1 MSGLTQL
8 QAMGTAERRKEART
22 VIASSY
28 LGSTI
33 EYYDFLL
40 YATAAAVVF
49 PKVFFSGM
57 DDWVGVVAAY
67 GTFAAGYMAR
77 PLGGIIFGH
86 FGDKMGRKGMLIVS
100 MLVMG
105 VASTLIGLV
114 PGASV
119 AGPWGAVMLVILRV
133 FQGIAVGGEWGG
145 AALMALEHSESGR
158 RGFAASFVNAGAPTG
173 AVLGTFIMGAFSS
186 LPNAQFLA
194 WGWRVPF
201 LLSFVLLGV
210 GMFVRLKVSES
221 PIFKAALEQ
230 EKREQ
235 EKREQ
240 EELAQG
246 AHAQAAQ
253 AGQAVQAGS
262 APVRREIPL
271 LQVLRRPKTL
281 IFTMLA
287 GAAGFALQVVLATFA
302 VTFAVS
308 KGADRQ
314 GVLYAYAAASLISI
328 VFVVMG
334 GRLSDKLGRRPV
346 MIGGLVLFIA
356 YLVPMFQLLSSN
368 NITLIFVAFAVGL
381 MIHSTLFGPLAAFVS
396 EQFGTTSRYTGASL
410 GYQLATL
417 LGAGFTPG
425 IVAQI
430 FKDSGQNTGSVVAY
444 LAIMSVV
451 SIVFILLTREPKNND
466 LQTVRL

>member
-1 MSGLTQL
+1 
-8 QAMGTAERRKEART
+8 
-22 VIASSY
+22 
-28 LGSTI
+28 
-33 EYYDFLL
+33 
-40 YATAAAVVF
+40 
-49 PKVFFSGM
+49 
-57 DDWVGVVAAY
+57 
-67 GTFAAGYMAR
+67 
-77 PLGGIIFGH
+77 
-86 FGDKMGRKGMLIVS
+86 
-100 MLVMG
+100 
-105 VASTLIGLV
+105 
-114 PGASV
+114 
-119 AGPWGAVMLVILRV
+119 MLVILRV
-133 FQGIAVGGEWGG
+133 CQGIAVGGEWGG
-145 AALMALEHSESGR
+145 AALMALEHSESGK

-173 AVLGTFIMGAFSS
+173 AVLGTLVMGAFAA
-186 LPNAQFLA
+186 LPNEQFLA

-201 LLSFVLLGV
+201 LLSFVLLGI

-230 EKREQ
+230 EKAEREQ
-235 EKREQ
+235 AERDNTQ
-240 EELAQG
+240 PT
-246 AHAQAAQ
+246 
-253 AGQAVQAGS
+253 VPGS
-262 APVRREIPL
+262 ASARREIPL

-287 GAAGFALQVVLATFA
+287 GAAGFALQVVLATFS
-302 VTFAVS
+302 VTYAVS

-314 GVLYAYAAASLISI
+314 GVLYAFAAASFVSI
-328 VFVVMG
+328 AFVIMG

-346 MIGGLVLFIA
+346 MVGGLVLFIL
-356 YLVPMFQLLSSN
+356 YLTPMFQLLSSN
-368 NITLIFVAFAVGL
+368 NIGLIFVAFAVGL

-430 FKDSGQNTGSVVAY
+430 FKDSGQDTAAVVWY

-466 LQTVRL
+466 LQAVRS

>member
-8 QAMGTAERRKEART
+8 QALGTAERRKEART

-67 GTFAAGYMAR
+67 GTFAAGYVAR

-86 FGDKMGRKGMLIVS
+86 FGDKVGRKGMLIVS

-114 PGASV
+114 PDASV
-119 AGPWGAVMLVILRV
+119 AGPWGAVMLVFLRV
-133 FQGIAVGGEWGG
+133 LQGIAVGGEWGG
-145 AALMALEHSESGR
+145 AALMALEHSESGK

-173 AVLGTFIMGAFSS
+173 AVLGTLVMGAFSA

-230 EKREQ
+230 EKAEQ
-235 EKREQ
+235 EN
-240 EELAQG
+240 
-246 AHAQAAQ
+246 QAA
-253 AGQAVQAGS
+253 GK
-262 APVRREIPL
+262 PVLPL
-271 LQVLRRPKTL
+271 LQVLRQPKTL

-287 GAAGFALQVVLATFA
+287 GAAGFALQVVLATFS
-302 VTFAVS
+302 VTYAVS

-314 GVLYAYAAASLISI
+314 GVLYAFAAASFVSI
-328 VFVVMG
+328 AFVIMG

-346 MIGGLVLFIA
+346 MIGGLVLFII

-368 NITLIFVAFAVGL
+368 NIALIFIAFAVGL

-430 FKDSGQNTGSVVAY
+430 FKDSGQNTASVVWY

-451 SIVFILLTREPKNND
+451 SILFILLTREPKNND
-466 LQTVRL
+466 LQAVRS

>member
-1 MSGLTQL
+1 MSQISQL
-8 QAMGTAERRKEART
+8 QAMDVTARRKEART

-67 GTFAAGYMAR
+67 GTFAAGYVAR

-86 FGDKMGRKGMLIVS
+86 FGDKLGRKGMLIVS

-114 PGASV
+114 PDASV
-119 AGPWGAVMLVILRV
+119 AGPWGAVMLVTLRV
-133 FQGIAVGGEWGG
+133 AQGIAVGGEWGG

-173 AVLGTFIMGAFSS
+173 AVLGTFIMGAFSA
-186 LPNAQFLA
+186 LPNDQFLA

-221 PIFKAALEQ
+221 PIFKAALEE
-230 EKREQ
+230 EKMEQ
-235 EKREQ
+235 AR
-240 EELAQG
+240 
-246 AHAQAAQ
+246 AAQ
-253 AGQAVQAGS
+253 LSEAKKPAM
-262 APVRREIPL
+262 PL
-271 LQVLRRPKTL
+271 LQVLRKPRTL

-328 VFVVMG
+328 AFVVLG

-346 MIGGLVLFIA
+346 MIGGLVLFVL

-368 NITLIFVAFAVGL
+368 NIALIFAAFTVGL

-430 FKDSGQNTGSVVAY
+430 FKDSGQNTASVVWY

-451 SIVFILLTREPKNND
+451 SIVFILLTRESKNND
-466 LQTVRL
+466 LQTVKL

>member
-1 MSGLTQL
+1 MSQTSQL
-8 QAMGTAERRKEART
+8 QTMDVTARRREART

-49 PKVFFSGM
+49 PKVFFSGL

-67 GTFAAGYMAR
+67 GTFAAGYVAR

-86 FGDKMGRKGMLIVS
+86 FGDRVGRKGMLIVS
-100 MLVMG
+100 MAVMG
-105 VASTLIGLV
+105 VASTLIGV
-114 PGASV
+114 IPDASV
-119 AGPWGAVMLVILRV
+119 AGPWGAVLLVLLRV

-158 RGFAASFVNAGAPTG
+158 RGFAASFVNAGAPSG
-173 AVLGTFIMGAFSS
+173 AVLGTLIMGAFAA
-186 LPNAQFLA
+186 LPNEQFLS

-201 LLSFVLLGV
+201 LLSFVLLIV

-221 PIFKAALEQ
+221 PIFKAAIEQ
-230 EKREQ
+230 EA
-235 EKREQ
+235 
-240 EELAQG
+240 LAKSQDS
-246 AHAQAAQ
+246 AAT
-253 AGQAVQAGS
+253 GTT
-262 APVRREIPL
+262 APRFPL
-271 LQVLRRPKTL
+271 VQVLRRPRTL

-287 GAAGFALQVVLATFA
+287 GAAGFALQVVMATFS

-308 KGADRQ
+308 KGAERQ
-314 GVLYAYAAASLISI
+314 GVLYAFAAASLIS
-328 VFVVMG
+328 VAFVVLG
-334 GRLSDKLGRRPV
+334 GRLSDRLGRRPV
-346 MIGGLVLFIA
+346 MIGGLVLFIL
-356 YLVPMFQLLSSN
+356 YLLPMFQLLSSN
-368 NITLIFVAFAVGL
+368 NIFLIFVAFTVGL
-381 MIHSTLFGPLAAFVS
+381 MIHSTLFGPMAAFVS
-396 EQFGTTSRYTGASL
+396 EQFATTSRYTGASL

-430 FKDSGQNTGSVVAY
+430 FKDSGQNTGSVALY
-444 LAIMSVV
+444 LAGMSVV

-466 LQTVRL
+466 LESSRL

>member
-1 MSGLTQL
+1 MSQISQL
-8 QAMGTAERRKEART
+8 QAMDAGTRRREART

-49 PKVFFSGM
+49 PKVFFSGT
-57 DDWVGVVAAY
+57 DEWVGVVAAY
-67 GTFAAGYMAR
+67 GTFAAGYVAR

-86 FGDKMGRKGMLIVS
+86 FGDRLGRKNMLIVS

-105 VASTLIGLV
+105 IASTLIGLV
-114 PGASV
+114 PGAAV
-119 AGPWGAVMLVILRV
+119 AGAWGAVMLVVLRV
-133 FQGIAVGGEWGG
+133 CQGIAVGGEWGG
-145 AALMALEHSESGR
+145 AALMALEHSESGK

-173 AVLGTFIMGAFSS
+173 AVLGTLVMGAFAA
-186 LPNAQFLA
+186 LPNEQFLA

-201 LLSFVLLGV
+201 LLSFVLLVV

-230 EKREQ
+230 EKAEQ
-235 EKREQ
+235 EKAEQ
-240 EELAQG
+240 DNVRR
-246 AHAQAAQ
+246 QAAP
-253 AGQAVQAGS
+253 GG

-287 GAAGFALQVVLATFA
+287 GAAGFALQVVLATFS
-302 VTFAVS
+302 VTYAVS

-314 GVLYAYAAASLISI
+314 GVLYAFAAASFVSI
-328 VFVVMG
+328 AFVIMG

-346 MIGGLVLFIA
+346 MIGGLVLFIL
-356 YLVPMFQLLSSN
+356 YLTPMFQLLSSN
-368 NITLIFVAFAVGL
+368 NIVLIFVAFAVGL

-425 IVAQI
+425 IVGQI
-430 FKDSGQNTGSVVAY
+430 FKDSGQNTAAVVWY
-444 LAIMSVV
+444 LAVMSVV
-451 SIVFILLTREPKNND
+451 SIVFIVLTREPKNND
-466 LQTVRL
+466 LQTVGS

>member
-1 MSGLTQL
+1 
-8 QAMGTAERRKEART
+8 
-22 VIASSY
+22 
-28 LGSTI
+28 
-33 EYYDFLL
+33 
-40 YATAAAVVF
+40 
-49 PKVFFSGM
+49 
-57 DDWVGVVAAY
+57 VAAY
-67 GTFAAGYMAR
+67 GTFAAGYVAR

-86 FGDKMGRKGMLIVS
+86 FGDKLGRKGMLIVS

-105 VASTLIGLV
+105 IASTLIGLV
-114 PGASV
+114 PDASV
-119 AGPWGAVMLVILRV
+119 AGPWGAVLLVILRV

-145 AALMALEHSESGR
+145 AALMALEHSESGK

-173 AVLGTFIMGAFSS
+173 AVLGTLVMGAFSA

-221 PIFKAALEQ
+221 PIFKAALEK
-230 EKREQ
+230 EKA
-235 EKREQ
+235 
-240 EELAQG
+240 EEAAAQG
-246 AHAQAAQ
+246 A
-253 AGQAVQAGS
+253 AG
-262 APVRREIPL
+262 RRELPL

-287 GAAGFALQVVLATFA
+287 GAAGFALQVVLATFS
-302 VTFAVS
+302 VTYAVS

-314 GVLYAYAAASLISI
+314 GVLYAFAAASFVSI
-328 VFVVMG
+328 IFVVMG

-368 NITLIFVAFAVGL
+368 NIGLIFVAFAVGL

-430 FKDSGQNTGSVVAY
+430 FKDSGQDTSSVVWY

-466 LQTVRL
+466 LEAVRS

>member
-8 QAMGTAERRKEART
+8 QALGTAERRKEART

-49 PKVFFSGM
+49 AKVFFSGM

-67 GTFAAGYMAR
+67 GTFAAGYVAR

-86 FGDKMGRKGMLIVS
+86 FGDRMGRKGMLIIS

-105 VASTLIGLV
+105 IASTLIGLV
-114 PGASV
+114 PDASV
-119 AGPWGAVMLVILRV
+119 AGPWGAVLLVILRV

-145 AALMALEHSESGR
+145 AALMALEHSESGK

-173 AVLGTFIMGAFSS
+173 AVLGTLIMGAFSA

-201 LLSFVLLGV
+201 LLSFVLLAV

-221 PIFKAALEQ
+221 PIFKAAIEQ
-230 EKREQ
+230 EKAEQ
-235 EKREQ
+235 EKA
-240 EELAQG
+240 AQG
-246 AHAQAAQ
+246 NPAEVTTKPAA
-253 AGQAVQAGS
+253 
-262 APVRREIPL
+262 PL

-287 GAAGFALQVVLATFA
+287 GAAGFALQVVLATFS
-302 VTFAVS
+302 VTYAVS
-308 KGADRQ
+308 KGADRP
-314 GVLYAYAAASLISI
+314 GVLYAFAAASLVSI
-328 VFVVMG
+328 VFVIMG
-334 GRLSDKLGRRPV
+334 GRLSDKVGRRPV
-346 MIGGLVLFIA
+346 MIGGLVLFII

-368 NITLIFVAFAVGL
+368 NIVLIFVAFAIGL

-430 FKDSGQNTGSVVAY
+430 FKDSGQDTASVVTY

-466 LQTVRL
+466 LQTVRS

>member
-67 GTFAAGYMAR
+67 GTFAAGYVAR
-77 PLGGIIFGH
+77 PVGGIIFGH
-86 FGDKMGRKGMLIVS
+86 FGDRMGRKGMLIIS

-105 VASTLIGLV
+105 LASTLIGLV

-119 AGPWGAVMLVILRV
+119 AGPWGAVLLVILRV

-145 AALMALEHSESGR
+145 AALMALEHSESGK

-173 AVLGTFIMGAFSS
+173 AVLGTLIMGAFSA
-186 LPNAQFLA
+186 LPNDQFLA

-221 PIFKAALEQ
+221 PIFKAAI
-230 EKREQ
+230 
-235 EKREQ
+235 EQ
-240 EELAQG
+240 EEAEREN
-246 AHAQAAQ
+246 AAQ
-253 AGQAVQAGS
+253 EIGAGIMAKPA
-262 APVRREIPL
+262 APLV
-271 LQVLRRPKTL
+271 QVLRRPKTL

-287 GAAGFALQVVLATFA
+287 GAAGFALQVVLATFS
-302 VTFAVS
+302 VTYAVS

-314 GVLYAYAAASLISI
+314 GVLYAFAAASLISI
-328 VFVVMG
+328 VFVIMG
-334 GRLSDKLGRRPV
+334 GRLSDKVGRRPV
-346 MIGGLVLFIA
+346 MIGGLVLFII

-368 NITLIFVAFAVGL
+368 NIMLIFVAFAIGL

-430 FKDSGQNTGSVVAY
+430 FKDSGQDTASVVWY
-444 LAIMSVV
+444 LASMSVV

-466 LQTVRL
+466 LRTVQA

>member
-1 MSGLTQL
+1 MSQISQL
-8 QAMGTAERRKEART
+8 QAMDAGTRRREART

-49 PKVFFSGM
+49 PKVFFTGM
-57 DDWVGVVAAY
+57 DEWVGVVAAY
-67 GTFAAGYMAR
+67 GTFAAGYVAR

-86 FGDKMGRKGMLIVS
+86 FGDRLGRKNMLIVS

-105 VASTLIGLV
+105 IASTLIGLV
-114 PGASV
+114 PGAAV
-119 AGPWGAVMLVILRV
+119 AGAWGAVMLVILRV
-133 FQGIAVGGEWGG
+133 CQGIAVGGEWGG
-145 AALMALEHSESGR
+145 AALMALEHSESGK

-173 AVLGTFIMGAFSS
+173 AVLGTLVMGAFAA
-186 LPNAQFLA
+186 LPNEQFLA

-230 EKREQ
+230 EKAEQ
-235 EKREQ
+235 QKAEQ
-240 EELAQG
+240 QRTAQG
-246 AHAQAAQ
+246 
-253 AGQAVQAGS
+253 G

-287 GAAGFALQVVLATFA
+287 GAAGFALQVVLATFS
-302 VTFAVS
+302 VTYAVS

-314 GVLYAYAAASLISI
+314 GVLYAFAAASFVSI
-328 VFVVMG
+328 AFVIMG

-346 MIGGLVLFIA
+346 MIGGLVLFIL
-356 YLVPMFQLLSSN
+356 YLTPMFQLLSSN
-368 NITLIFVAFAVGL
+368 NIGLIFVAFAIGL

-430 FKDSGQNTGSVVAY
+430 FKDSGQNTAAVVWY
-444 LAIMSVV
+444 LAVMSVV

-466 LQTVRL
+466 LQTVGS

>member
-67 GTFAAGYMAR
+67 GTFAAGYVAR

-86 FGDKMGRKGMLIVS
+86 FGDRMGRKGMLIIS

-119 AGPWGAVMLVILRV
+119 AGPWGAVLLVILRV

-145 AALMALEHSESGR
+145 AALMALEHSESDK

-173 AVLGTFIMGAFSS
+173 AVLGTLIMGAFSA
-186 LPNAQFLA
+186 LPDDQFLA

-221 PIFKAALEQ
+221 PIFQAAI
-230 EKREQ
+230 
-235 EKREQ
+235 EQ
-240 EELAQG
+240 EEAERENAAQG
-246 AHAQAAQ
+246 TGTGNTAKPAA
-253 AGQAVQAGS
+253 
-262 APVRREIPL
+262 PL
-271 LQVLRRPKTL
+271 VQVLRRPKTL

-287 GAAGFALQVVLATFA
+287 GAAGFALQVVLATFS
-302 VTFAVS
+302 VTYAVS
-308 KGADRQ
+308 QGADRQ
-314 GVLYAYAAASLISI
+314 GVLYAFAAASLVSI
-328 VFVVMG
+328 VFVIMG
-334 GRLSDKLGRRPV
+334 GRLSDKVGRRPV
-346 MIGGLVLFIA
+346 MIGGLVLFVI

-368 NITLIFVAFAVGL
+368 NIVLIFVAFAIGL

-430 FKDSGQNTGSVVAY
+430 FKDSGQDTGSVVWY

-466 LQTVRL
+466 LQTVQA

>member
-1 MSGLTQL
+1 MSQISQL
-8 QAMGTAERRKEART
+8 QSMDVATKRKEART

-67 GTFAAGYMAR
+67 GTFAAGYVAR
-77 PLGGIIFGH
+77 PLGGVIFGH
-86 FGDKMGRKGMLIVS
+86 FGDKLGRKGMLIVS

-105 VASTLIGLV
+105 LASALIGLV
-114 PGASV
+114 PDASV
-119 AGPWGAVMLVILRV
+119 AGPWGAVILVVLRV

-145 AALMALEHSESGR
+145 AALMALEHSESGK
-158 RGFAASFVNAGAPTG
+158 RGFAASFVNAGAPSG
-173 AVLGTFIMGAFSS
+173 AVLGTLMMGVFSA
-186 LPNAQFLA
+186 LPNSQFLA

-201 LLSFVLLGV
+201 LLSFVLLAV

-221 PIFKAALEQ
+221 PIFKAAIEQ
-230 EKREQ
+230 ERVA
-235 EKREQ
+235 RN
-240 EELAQG
+240 ADG
-246 AHAQAAQ
+246 R
-253 AGQAVQAGS
+253 S
-262 APVRREIPL
+262 ATKPVIPL

-314 GVLYAYAAASLISI
+314 GVLYAFAAASFISI
-328 VFVVMG
+328 AFVILG

-356 YLVPMFQLLSSN
+356 YLIPMFQLLSSN
-368 NITLIFVAFAVGL
+368 NILLVFVAFTVGL

-430 FKDSGQNTGSVVAY
+430 FKDSGQNTGSVVFY
-444 LAIMSVV
+444 LAAMSVV
-451 SIVFILLTREPKNND
+451 SIIFILLTREPKNND
-466 LQTVRL
+466 LQAVRP

>member
-1 MSGLTQL
+1 MSQKSQL
-8 QAMGTAERRKEART
+8 QAMDTAARRKEVRT

-67 GTFAAGYMAR
+67 GTFAAGYVAR

-86 FGDKMGRKGMLIVS
+86 FGDKMGRKNMLIIS

-119 AGPWGAVMLVILRV
+119 IGPWGAVLLVILRV

-145 AALMALEHSESGR
+145 AALMALEHSDSGK

-173 AVLGTFIMGAFSS
+173 AVLGTFIMGSFSA
-186 LPNAQFLA
+186 LPNDQFLA

-221 PIFKAALEQ
+221 PIFKAAIEQ
-230 EKREQ
+230 EKAERARAERET
-235 EKREQ
+235 
-240 EELAQG
+240 
-246 AHAQAAQ
+246 AAPGNV
-253 AGQAVQAGS
+253 ADATTK
-262 APVRREIPL
+262 PVMPL

-287 GAAGFALQVVLATFA
+287 GAAGFALQVVLATFS
-302 VTFAVS
+302 VTYAVS

-314 GVLYAYAAASLISI
+314 GVLYAFAAASLISI
-328 VFVVMG
+328 VFVLMG
-334 GRLSDKLGRRPV
+334 GRLSDRLGRRPV
-346 MIGGLVLFIA
+346 MIGGLVLFII
-356 YLVPMFQLLSSN
+356 YLIPMFALLSSN
-368 NITLIFVAFAVGL
+368 NIMLIFVAFAIGL

-430 FKDSGQNTGSVVAY
+430 FKDSGQDTTSVVLY

-466 LQTVRL
+466 LQTVQA

>member
-1 MSGLTQL
+1 MDAATK
-8 QAMGTAERRKEART
+8 RKEART

-67 GTFAAGYMAR
+67 GTFAAGYVAR
-77 PLGGIIFGH
+77 PLGGVIFGH
-86 FGDKMGRKGMLIVS
+86 FGDKLGRKGMLIVS

-105 VASTLIGLV
+105 LASALIGLV

-119 AGPWGAVMLVILRV
+119 AGPWGAVMLVVLRV

-145 AALMALEHSESGR
+145 AALMALEHSESGK
-158 RGFAASFVNAGAPTG
+158 RGFAASFVNAGAPSG
-173 AVLGTFIMGAFSS
+173 AVLGTLIMGAFSA
-186 LPNAQFLA
+186 LPNSQFLA

-201 LLSFVLLGV
+201 LLSFVLLAV

-221 PIFKAALEQ
+221 PIFQAAIEQ
-230 EKREQ
+230 ERAAEQ
-235 EKREQ
+235 ERV
-240 EELAQG
+240 ART
-246 AHAQAAQ
+246 ADNRAATK
-253 AGQAVQAGS
+253 
-262 APVRREIPL
+262 PVIPL

-281 IFTMLA
+281 IFTILA

-314 GVLYAYAAASLISI
+314 GVLYAFAAASFISI
-328 VFVVMG
+328 AFVILG
-334 GRLSDKLGRRPV
+334 GRLSDKFGRRPV

-368 NITLIFVAFAVGL
+368 NILLVFVAFTVGL

-430 FKDSGQNTGSVVAY
+430 FKDSGQNTASVVFY
-444 LAIMSVV
+444 LAAMSVV
-451 SIVFILLTREPKNND
+451 SIIFILLTREPKNND
-466 LQTVRL
+466 LQTVRP

>member
-1 MSGLTQL
+1 MSQITQL
-8 QAMGTAERRKEART
+8 QSMDAGTRRREART

-67 GTFAAGYMAR
+67 GTFAAGYVAR
-77 PLGGIIFGH
+77 PLGGVIFGH
-86 FGDKMGRKGMLIVS
+86 FGDKLGRKGMLIVS

-105 VASTLIGLV
+105 IASTLIGLV
-114 PGASV
+114 PDASV

-145 AALMALEHSESGR
+145 AALMALEHSESGK

-173 AVLGTFIMGAFSS
+173 AVLGTLVMGAFSA

-230 EKREQ
+230 EAAEQ
-235 EKREQ
+235 ATLGTAE
-240 EELAQG
+240 
-246 AHAQAAQ
+246 
-253 AGQAVQAGS
+253 
-262 APVRREIPL
+262 RREIPL

-287 GAAGFALQVVLATFA
+287 GAAGFALQVVLATFS
-302 VTFAVS
+302 VTYAVS

-314 GVLYAYAAASLISI
+314 GVLYAFAAASFVSI
-328 VFVVMG
+328 IFVVMG

-346 MIGGLVLFIA
+346 MIGGLVLFIV

-368 NITLIFVAFAVGL
+368 NIGLIFVAFAVGL

-430 FKDSGQNTGSVVAY
+430 FKDSGQDTSSVVWY
-444 LAIMSVV
+444 LAVMSVV

-466 LQTVRL
+466 LEAVRS

>member
-1 MSGLTQL
+1 MSQISQL
-8 QAMGTAERRKEART
+8 QSMDVATRRKEART

-67 GTFAAGYMAR
+67 GTFAAGYVAR
-77 PLGGIIFGH
+77 PLGGVIFGH
-86 FGDKMGRKGMLIVS
+86 FGDKLGRKGMLIVS

-105 VASTLIGLV
+105 LASALIGLV
-114 PGASV
+114 PDASV
-119 AGPWGAVMLVILRV
+119 AGPWGAVMLVVLRV

-145 AALMALEHSESGR
+145 AALMALEHSESGK
-158 RGFAASFVNAGAPTG
+158 RGFAASFVNAGAPSG
-173 AVLGTFIMGAFSS
+173 AVLGTLIMGVFSS
-186 LPNAQFLA
+186 LPNSQFLT

-201 LLSFVLLGV
+201 LLSFVLLAV

-221 PIFKAALEQ
+221 PIFQAAIEQ
-230 EKREQ
+230 ERAVRET
-235 EKREQ
+235 
-240 EELAQG
+240 G
-246 AHAQAAQ
+246 AGAA
-253 AGQAVQAGS
+253 AK
-262 APVRREIPL
+262 PVIPL

-314 GVLYAYAAASLISI
+314 GVLYAFAAASLISI
-328 VFVVMG
+328 VFVVLG

-368 NITLIFVAFAVGL
+368 NILLIFVAFTVGL

-430 FKDSGQNTGSVVAY
+430 FKDSGQNTGSVVFY
-444 LAIMSVV
+444 LAAMSVV
-451 SIVFILLTREPKNND
+451 SIIFILLTREPKNND
-466 LQTVRL
+466 LQTVRP

>member
-1 MSGLTQL
+1 MSQISQL
-8 QAMGTAERRKEART
+8 QAMDAGTRRREART

-57 DDWVGVVAAY
+57 DEWVGVVAAY
-67 GTFAAGYMAR
+67 GTFAAGYVAR

-86 FGDKMGRKGMLIVS
+86 FGDRLGRKNMLIVS

-105 VASTLIGLV
+105 IASTLIGLV
-114 PGASV
+114 PGAAA
-119 AGPWGAVMLVILRV
+119 AGAWGAVLLVILRV
-133 FQGIAVGGEWGG
+133 CQGIAVGGEWGG
-145 AALMALEHSESGR
+145 AALMALEHSESGK

-173 AVLGTFIMGAFSS
+173 AVLGTLVMGAFAA
-186 LPNAQFLA
+186 LPNEQFLA

-210 GMFVRLKVSES
+210 GMFVRLKVAES

-230 EKREQ
+230 EKAEQ
-235 EKREQ
+235 EKAERHQ
-240 EELAQG
+240 ADQRK
-246 AHAQAAQ
+246 ANHASVAA
-253 AGQAVQAGS
+253 
-262 APVRREIPL
+262 RREIPL

-287 GAAGFALQVVLATFA
+287 GAAGFALQVVLATFS
-302 VTFAVS
+302 VTYAVS

-314 GVLYAYAAASLISI
+314 GVLYAFAAASFVSI
-328 VFVVMG
+328 AFVVMG

-346 MIGGLVLFIA
+346 MIGGLVLFII
-356 YLVPMFQLLSSN
+356 YLTPMFQLLSSN
-368 NITLIFVAFAVGL
+368 NIGLIFVAFAVGL

-430 FKDSGQNTGSVVAY
+430 FKDSGQDTSAVVLY

-466 LQTVRL
+466 LQTVGS

>member
-1 MSGLTQL
+1 MSQTSQL
-8 QAMGTAERRKEART
+8 QTMDVTARRREART

-49 PKVFFSGM
+49 PKVFFSGL

-67 GTFAAGYMAR
+67 GTFAAGYVAR

-86 FGDKMGRKGMLIVS
+86 FGDRVGRKGMLIVS
-100 MLVMG
+100 MAVMG
-105 VASTLIGLV
+105 VASTLIGV
-114 PGASV
+114 IPDASV
-119 AGPWGAVMLVILRV
+119 AGPWGAVLLVILRV

-158 RGFAASFVNAGAPTG
+158 RGFAASFVNAGAPSG
-173 AVLGTFIMGAFSS
+173 AVLGTLIMGAFAA
-186 LPNAQFLA
+186 LPNEQFLS

-201 LLSFVLLGV
+201 LLSFVLLIV

-221 PIFKAALEQ
+221 PIFRAAIEQ
-230 EKREQ
+230 ET
-235 EKREQ
+235 
-240 EELAQG
+240 LAKSQDSVTG
-246 AHAQAAQ
+246 TAA
-253 AGQAVQAGS
+253 S
-262 APVRREIPL
+262 RFPL
-271 LQVLRRPKTL
+271 LQVLRRPRTL
-281 IFTMLA
+281 VFTMLA
-287 GAAGFALQVVLATFA
+287 GAAGFALQVVMATFS

-308 KGADRQ
+308 KGAERQ
-314 GVLYAYAAASLISI
+314 GVLYAFAAASLISI
-328 VFVVMG
+328 AFVVLG
-334 GRLSDKLGRRPV
+334 GRLSDRLGRRPV
-346 MIGGLVLFIA
+346 MIGGLVLFIL

-368 NITLIFVAFAVGL
+368 NIFLIFVAFTIGL
-381 MIHSTLFGPLAAFVS
+381 MIHSTLFGPMAAFVS
-396 EQFGTTSRYTGASL
+396 EQFATTSRYTGASL

-430 FKDSGQNTGSVVAY
+430 FKDSGQNTSSVALY
-444 LAIMSVV
+444 LVGMSVV
-451 SIVFILLTREPKNND
+451 SIIFILLTPEPKNND
-466 LQTVRL
+466 LESARL

>member
-1 MSGLTQL
+1 MSQISQL
-8 QAMGTAERRKEART
+8 QAMDAGTRRREART

-57 DDWVGVVAAY
+57 DEWVGVVAAY
-67 GTFAAGYMAR
+67 GTFAAGYVAR

-86 FGDKMGRKGMLIVS
+86 FGDRLGRKNMLIVS

-105 VASTLIGLV
+105 IASTLIGLV
-114 PGASV
+114 PGAAV
-119 AGPWGAVMLVILRV
+119 AGAWGAVMLVFLRV
-133 FQGIAVGGEWGG
+133 CQGIAVGGEWGG
-145 AALMALEHSESGR
+145 AALMALEHSESGK

-173 AVLGTFIMGAFSS
+173 AVLGTLVMGAFAA
-186 LPNAQFLA
+186 LPNEQFLA

-230 EKREQ
+230 EKAEQ
-235 EKREQ
+235 DNVQRQ
-240 EELAQG
+240 QTAQG
-246 AHAQAAQ
+246 
-253 AGQAVQAGS
+253 G

-287 GAAGFALQVVLATFA
+287 GAAGFALQVVLATFS
-302 VTFAVS
+302 VTYAVS

-314 GVLYAYAAASLISI
+314 GVLYAFAAASFVSI
-328 VFVVMG
+328 AFVIMG

-346 MIGGLVLFIA
+346 MIGGLVLFIL
-356 YLVPMFQLLSSN
+356 YLTPMFQLLSSN
-368 NITLIFVAFAVGL
+368 NIGLIFVAFAVGL

-430 FKDSGQNTGSVVAY
+430 FKDSGQNTAAVVWY

-466 LQTVRL
+466 LQTVGS

>member
-1 MSGLTQL
+1 MSQISQL
-8 QAMGTAERRKEART
+8 QAMDAGTRRREART

-49 PKVFFSGM
+49 PKVFFSGA
-57 DDWVGVVAAY
+57 DEWVGVVAAY
-67 GTFAAGYMAR
+67 GTFAAGYVAR

-86 FGDKMGRKGMLIVS
+86 FGDRLGRKNMLIVS

-105 VASTLIGLV
+105 IASTLIGLV
-114 PGASV
+114 PGAAV
-119 AGPWGAVMLVILRV
+119 AGAWGAVMLVILRV
-133 FQGIAVGGEWGG
+133 CQGIAVGGEWGG
-145 AALMALEHSESGR
+145 AALMALEHSESGK

-173 AVLGTFIMGAFSS
+173 AVLGTLVMGAFAA
-186 LPNAQFLA
+186 LPNEQFLA

-201 LLSFVLLGV
+201 LLSFVLLGI

-230 EKREQ
+230 EQAEREQ
-235 EKREQ
+235 AERDNT
-240 EELAQG
+240 G
-246 AHAQAAQ
+246 RT
-253 AGQAVQAGS
+253 VPGS
-262 APVRREIPL
+262 APARREIPL

-287 GAAGFALQVVLATFA
+287 GAAGFALQVVLATFS
-302 VTFAVS
+302 VTYAVS

-314 GVLYAYAAASLISI
+314 GVLYAFAAASFVSI
-328 VFVVMG
+328 AFVIMG

-346 MIGGLVLFIA
+346 MIGGLVLFIL
-356 YLVPMFQLLSSN
+356 YLTPMFQLLSSN
-368 NITLIFVAFAVGL
+368 NIGLIFVAFAIGL

-430 FKDSGQNTGSVVAY
+430 FKDSGQDTAAVVWY

-466 LQTVRL
+466 LQTVGS